1 MAIPISYSYR
11 NLWTRKLTTL
21 LTLLGIAL
29 VVFVYTAVLML
40 DNGLKK
46 TLVSTGSDDNL
57 VILRKAATSDVLSI
71 LDRDSA
77 RIIEQFPE
85 IAKNSQGKPVISTDA
100 VTIIN
105 LDKITGEGMGNVIV
119 RGVSPSTTLDLRKQ
133 VHIVQ
138 GRNFESGKTEII
150 VGSAIAKRYKGTQ
163 IGQKLKFASRD
174 WEIVG
179 LFEAGK
185 SGFESEIWG
194 DVEQLMAAFNR
205 QSYSTVTVRLANGN
219 QFPAFKARFESEP
232 RLNAF
237 EPKVEKKYYADQSQG
252 LGTFLK
258 VLGLVIT
265 IIFSFGAMIGAMI
278 TMYAAVSNRTI
289 EIGTLRSLGFK
300 RRSVLVAFLLEA
312 LFIAIIGGMLGIFLA
327 SFLQTITIST
337 INFATFSDLAF
348 GFTLSAGIVT
358 SSMIF
363 AVVMGIIGGFL
374 PAVRASR
381 LQIVSALRGE

>member
-1 MAIPISYSYR
+1 MAIPLSYSYR

-21 LTLLGIAL
+21 LTLVGIAL

-77 RIIEQFPE
+77 RLIQQFPE
-85 IAKNSQGKPVISTDA
+85 IARNSSGKPIVSTDM

-105 LDKITGEGMGNVIV
+105 LDKITGDGMGNVIV
-119 RGVSPSTTLDLRKQ
+119 RGVTPDTAIDLRKQ
-133 VHIVQ
+133 VKIMQ

-150 VGSAIAKRYKGTQ
+150 VGTSIAKRYKGTA
-163 IGQKLKFASRD
+163 IGQRIKFASRE
-174 WEIVG
+174 WEVVG
-179 LFEAGK
+179 IFEAQR

-194 DVEQLMAAFNR
+194 DVDQMMGAFNR
-205 QSYSTVTVRLANGN
+205 QAYSTVTVRIADMN
-219 QFPAFKARFESEP
+219 QVAAFKTRFESEP

-237 EPKVEKKYYADQSQG
+237 EPKNEKKYFADQSQG
-252 LGTFLK
+252 LGSFLK

-278 TMYAAVSNRTI
+278 TMYAAVANRTI

-300 RRSVLVAFLLEA
+300 RRSVLFAFLLEA
-312 LFIAIIGGMLGIFLA
+312 LFIAILGGILGIFLA

-348 GFTLSAGIVT
+348 GFTISSSIVI